1 MDAKSI
7 QILELPKILERVAR
21 FASFSAGVSLA
32 LGLTPSTDFDEV
44 RRRQQETSEAR
55 KLLAVKT
62 DVSLGGARDVRAAA
76 QLAARAGVLD
86 APTLLDIKSTL
97 IAARTLRRI
106 LSKLAD
112 QFPRLAFIAE
122 GLVEIPGLV
131 EAISNTLDE
140 RGEVL
145 DSASPKLAEIRRN
158 LKLAH
163 GRLLQKLD
171 RLVTDPRNAAY
182 LQEAIITQRDGRYV
196 IPLKA
201 DFKGRIRGVV
211 HDQSASGAT
220 VFVEP
225 LTTVEL
231 NNELRELQ
239 LAEQNEI
246 RRILAELSAVIGE
259 QAEPIVFTV
268 AALAELDLAFAKA
281 RYAEAIRASEP
292 ILKDEGSRKEVA
304 GNPQSPLSNLKP
316 RLIRLL
322 AARHPLLNPETVVPI
337 DVELG
342 GEGGARALVITG
354 PNTGGKT
361 VTLKTVGLLTLMAQ
375 CGLHLPAQSG
385 SELSLFRNV
394 FADIGDEQSIEQSLS
409 TFSAHFTNIVRVLEQ
424 VDETC
429 LVILD
434 ELGAG
439 TDPAEGSAL
448 ARAVLSYLLDMGAT
462 ALVATHYPELKGYA
476 QTRPGVKN
484 ASMEFDPE
492 TLLPT
497 FHLTIGLP
505 GRSNAFAIA
514 ARLGLDPTIIAE
526 AKKMVTETTLEAER
540 LLDEIYRQRETVR
553 AERERAEAA
562 RARAEEAERLLT
574 RRLESIEA
582 ERRKIIEDARRQ
594 AAREVEEL
602 REELARLKARLAR
615 ATERIATAEPLAEI
629 ESELEKVEKKV
640 AVPTALLPQTQP
652 PAQKRAVRLG
662 DTVKLKTLN
671 SIGVVTA
678 LTATEAEVK
687 VGRLRV
693 RARLDEVEWRGTAS
707 EEEGSR
713 KQAAASPA
721 PLATLKSQ
729 AVSPGLELDIRG
741 KTVEEALPELEQY
754 LDQAYLAEL
763 PWVRI
768 IHGKGTGKLR
778 QAVREY
784 LRNQPQ
790 VKSATTGAETE
801 GGEGVTVVTLAIGS

>member
-7 QILELPKILERVAR
+7 QVLELPKILERVSKY
-21 FASFSAGVSLA
+21 ASFSAGVSLA
-32 LGLTPSTDFDEV
+32 LALTPSTDFDEV

-55 KLLAVKT
+55 RLLAVKT

-97 IAARTLRRI
+97 IAARTLRRL

-145 DSASPKLAEIRRN
+145 DSASPKLAEIRRD
-158 LKLAH
+158 LKVAH
-163 GRLLQKLD
+163 GRLLQKLE

-182 LQEAIITQRDGRYV
+182 LQEAIVTQRDGRYV

-220 VFVEP
+220 LFVEP
-225 LTTVEL
+225 LATVEL

-246 RRILAELSAVIGE
+246 RRILTELSNFIGE

-268 AALAELDLAFAKA
+268 DALAELDLAFAKA
-281 RYAEAIRASEP
+281 KYAEAIRASEP
-292 ILKDEGSRKEVA
+292 LLRTTDGGRRSAV
-304 GNPQSPLSNLKP
+304 
-316 RLIRLL
+316 IRFL

-409 TFSAHFTNIVRVLEQ
+409 TFSAHFTNIVRILAQ
-424 VDETC
+424 VDEAC

-462 ALVATHYPELKGYA
+462 VLVATHYPELKGYA

-514 ARLGLDPTIIAE
+514 ARLGLNPTIIAD
-526 AKKMVTETTLEAER
+526 AKTMVTETTLEAER
-540 LLDEIYRQRETVR
+540 LLDEIYRQREVVR
-553 AERERAEAA
+553 AERERAESA
-562 RARAEEAERLLT
+562 RAKAEEAERVLA

-594 AAREVEEL
+594 AMREVEEL

-615 ATERIATAEPLAEI
+615 AVQSTEPLAEI
-629 ESELEKVEKKV
+629 ESELEKMEEKV
-640 AVPTALLPQTQP
+640 AAPAAPLTQTQP
-652 PAQKRAVRLG
+652 PAQKRAIRLG

-693 RARLDEVEWRGTAS
+693 RARLDEVELRGSGEATDDDRSQTAV
-707 EEEGSR
+707 SR
-713 KQAAASPA
+713 QPS
-721 PLATLKSQ
+721 
-729 AVSPGLELDIRG
+729 AVSKIKTESPGLELDIRG

-784 LRNQPQ
+784 LRNHPQ
-790 VKSATTGAETE
+790 VKSATTGAEAE
-801 GGEGVTVVTLAIGS
+801 GGEGVTVVTLAVGG

>member
-7 QILELPKILERVAR
+7 QVLELPKILERVSK
-21 FASFSAGVSLA
+21 FASFSASASLA
-32 LGLTPSTDFDEV
+32 LALTPSTNLDEV
-44 RRRQQETSEAR
+44 RRWQQETSEAR
-55 KLLAVKT
+55 RLLAVKT
-62 DVSLGGARDVRAAA
+62 DVSIGGARDVRAAA

-97 IAARTLRRI
+97 IAARTLRR
-106 LSKLAD
+106 LLGKLAD
-112 QFPRLAFIAE
+112 SFPRLAFLAE
-122 GLVEIPGLV
+122 GLVEIPGLI

-145 DSASPKLAEIRRN
+145 DSASPRLAEIRRD
-158 LKLAH
+158 LKVAH

-171 RLVTDPRNAAY
+171 RLVSDPRNAAY

-196 IPLKA
+196 IPLKS

-225 LTTVEL
+225 LATVEL

-246 RRILAELSAVIGE
+246 RRILAELSAFIGE
-259 QAEPIVFTV
+259 QAEPITFTV
-268 AALAELDLAFAKA
+268 EALAKLDLAFAKA
-281 RYAEAIRASEP
+281 KYADSIRASEP
-292 ILKDEGSRKEVA
+292 ILRDEGRRKREE
-304 GNPQSPLSNLKP
+304 GGGKDDNLQP
-316 RLIRLL
+316 RLIRFL

-337 DVELG
+337 DVEIG
-342 GEGGARALVITG
+342 GEAGTRALVITG

-375 CGLHLPAQSG
+375 CGLHLPAQAG

-409 TFSAHFTNIVRVLEQ
+409 TFSAHFTNIVRFLDQ

-429 LVILD
+429 LIILD

-439 TDPAEGSAL
+439 TDPGEGSAL

-462 ALVATHYPELKGYA
+462 ALVATHYPELKAYA
-476 QTRPGVKN
+476 QTKPGVKN

-492 TLLPT
+492 TLRPT

-514 ARLGLDPTIIAE
+514 ARLGLNPTIIAE
-526 AKKMVTETTLEAER
+526 ARTMVTETTLEAER
-540 LLDEIYRQRETVR
+540 LLEEIYRQRETVR

-562 RARAEEAERLLT
+562 RTKAEESERVLM
-574 RRLESIEA
+574 RRLEDIEA
-582 ERRKIIEDARRQ
+582 ERRKIIEAARRQ
-594 AAREVEEL
+594 AAREIEEL
-602 REELARLKARLAR
+602 REEMTRLKARLAR
-615 ATERIATAEPLAEI
+615 AAAAAEPLAEI
-629 ESELEKVEKKV
+629 ESELERAEEKV
-640 AVPTALLPQTQP
+640 AEPAAPLSQTQP
-652 PAQKRAVRLG
+652 SAQKRAVRLG

-678 LTATEAEVK
+678 LSAAEVEVK

-693 RARLDEVEWRGTAS
+693 RARLDEVELRGS
-707 EEEGSR
+707 GE
-713 KQAAASPA
+713 
-721 PLATLKSQ
+721 ATEDDRPQTTVGGQQS
-729 AVSPGLELDIRG
+729 AVTKIKTESPGLELDIRG
-741 KTVEEALPELEQY
+741 QTVEDALPQLEQY

-778 QAVREY
+778 QAVREH
-784 LRNQPQ
+784 LRRHPQ
-790 VKSATTGAETE
+790 VKSVAGGTEAE
-801 GGEGVTVVTLAIGS
+801 GGEGVTVVWLALSG

>member
-7 QILELPKILERVAR
+7 QILELPKILERVSK
-21 FASFSAGVSLA
+21 FASFSAGASLA
-32 LGLTPSTDFDEV
+32 LSLTPSTDLDEV

-55 KLLAVKT
+55 RLLAVKT

-97 IAARTLRRI
+97 IAARTLRRL

-122 GLVEIPGLV
+122 GLTEIPGLV

-145 DSASPKLAEIRRN
+145 DSASPKLAEIRRD
-158 LKLAH
+158 LRAVH
-163 GRLLQKLD
+163 TRLLQKLE

-182 LQEAIITQRDGRYV
+182 LQEAIVTQRDGRYV

-220 VFVEP
+220 LFVEP
-225 LTTVEL
+225 LVTVEL

-239 LAEQNEI
+239 LAEQSEI
-246 RRILAELSAVIGE
+246 RRILTELSAFIGE

-268 AALAELDLAFAKA
+268 DALAALDLAFAKA
-281 RYAEAIRASEP
+281 KYAEAIRASEP
-292 ILKDEGSRKEVA
+292 VIRDEA
-304 GNPQSPLSNLKP
+304 DNPQSPISKP

-342 GEGGARALVITG
+342 GEGGAHALVITG

-409 TFSAHFTNIVRVLEQ
+409 TFSAHFTNIVRILKQ
-424 VDETC
+424 VDEHC

-448 ARAVLSYLLDMGAT
+448 ARAVLSYLLDRGAT
-462 ALVATHYPELKGYA
+462 VLVATHYPELKVYA

-514 ARLGLDPTIIAE
+514 ARLGLNPTIIAE
-526 AKKMVTETTLEAER
+526 AKKMMTETTLESER
-540 LLDEIYRQRETVR
+540 LLDEIYRQREIVR

-562 RARAEEAERLLT
+562 RAKAEEAERLLT
-574 RRLESIEA
+574 RRLEAIEV
-582 ERRKIIEDARRQ
+582 ERRKIIEDTRQQ
-594 AAREVEEL
+594 AAREAEAL

-615 ATERIATAEPLAEI
+615 ATDRATAAEPLAEV
-629 ESELEKVEKKV
+629 ESELEKIEEKV
-640 AVPTALLPQTQP
+640 AVPTAPLTQTQL
-652 PAQKRAVRLG
+652 PAQKRAIRLG

-678 LTATEAEVK
+678 LTTTEAEVK

-693 RARLDEVEWRGTAS
+693 RAKLDEVELRGTAS
-707 EEEGSR
+707 EEERSR
-713 KQAAASPA
+713 KQETASPA
-721 PLATLKSQ
+721 PISNLKSP
-729 AVSPGLELDIRG
+729 AASPGLELDIRG
-741 KTVEEALPELEQY
+741 KTVDEALPELEQY

-784 LRNQPQ
+784 LRNHPQ
-790 VKSATTGAETE
+790 VKSATPGTEAE
-801 GGEGVTVVTLAIGS
+801 GGEGVTVVRLAVGG